1 MTPKGRGLYTFSR
14 AKNRAFARVR
24 LSSLASVLTM
34 RRGTS
39 VTQSQERIWKLAAET
54 DRTEV
59 YHPFTMIPANARA
72 IFVWAVACILK
83 LLRSIRRDDREA
95 VRSECEKV
103 ISAIDAEVRS
113 PCSIWI
119 RRLLRNNDNRA
130 STPTRIARIQEMAQ
144 IVNKEKTRR
153 VRQSRYLRQMYLWS
167 EYRFAKKCDWID
179 TDDSVCVMCARC
191 VRHVC
196 AMCAR
201 CHHVDNHLMALIK

>member
-1 MTPKGRGLYTFSR
+1 MDCTRSVVQRIAHSRGRI
-14 AKNRAFARVR
+14 
-24 LSSLASVLTM
+24 SSLASVLTM

-39 VTQSQERIWKLAAET
+39 VTQSQERILELAAET

-83 LLRSIRRDDREA
+83 LLRSIQRDDRKA
-95 VRSECEKV
+95 VRRECEKV

-144 IVNKEKTRR
+144 IMNKEKTRR

-167 EYRFAKKCDWID
+167 EYRFAKECDWID
-179 TDDSVCVMCARC
+179 TDDSVFVMCAPC
-191 VRHVC
+191 VRDVCAMWRHVC
-196 AMCAR
+196 AMSPR
-201 CHHVDNHLMALIK
+201 RQSFNGSH